1 MKILPNLCYCVYVY
15 FNNKIRNLFS
25 NSQRSFLEIPSSLPK
40 IPRQFSSY
48 LVDVILEKRF
58 LIQLANHWLAQLGK
72 KSKFCLTL
80 HDLSKRLITVVVDPE
95 RDHKRY
101 QMTQQY

>member
-48 LVDVILEKRF
+48 LVDVILEVFNIIGQSLAGSITKE
-58 LIQLANHWLAQLGK
+58 IQIL
-72 KSKFCLTL
+72 F
-80 HDLSKRLITVVVDPE
+80 DIT
-95 RDHKRY
+95 
-101 QMTQQY
+101 